1 MEEEKKEEIETLE
14 NTAPIEIITEE
25 AAQTEAVSE
34 TEPNAEIYGGL
45 SPLENTQPVPVAE
58 IKEAV
63 EQPVEPVVE
72 PAPVVETPVAPAT
85 PEAAPVE
92 PVPAPEPDP
101 TSVPVAETPV
111 PEPVKEEV
119 KIEEQP
125 KKKGKGGLIIIVLLL
140 LVLAGFAVW
149 YFVLGGNGSKKE
161 EPKKEQEQQEKKE
174 EEKEE
179 EVPEVTNDEIKA
191 LGKKLVERYADEL
204 YGADCKSKYSDILD
218 KDLTEVKDFTKE
230 IYSKYIF
237 KYFIGLTTHEK
248 IDEGL
253 DEVSYTS
260 KVTLSK
266 DDYIKYG
273 KILFGSDFN
282 PEIVES
288 GKVECITFN
297 YDKEKEVYNIISPG
311 GCGGLCTPGM
321 NLYAQ
326 FDTAVS
332 KGNNLI
338 VTYKV
343 VYPDVEKVED
353 HFVVTYYGDKEFKNK
368 LDATSQVDIDYSKGT
383 PFEIT
388 FVKND
393 EEYSFVKAEKK

>member
-14 NTAPIEIITEE
+14 NTAPIETLTEE

-34 TEPNAEIYGGL
+34 TEPNAEIYGGS

-72 PAPVVETPVAPAT
+72 PSPVVETATEAAVETAQEVAPT
-85 PEAAPVE
+85 TPVE
-92 PVPAPEPDP
+92 P
-101 TSVPVAETPV
+101 TPV
-111 PEPVKEEV
+111 VPEVTPEV
-119 KIEEQP
+119 KPEEKP
-125 KKKGKGGLIIIVLLL
+125 KKGKGGLIIIILLI

-149 YFVLGGNGSKKE
+149 YFVLGGNGAKKE
-161 EPKKEQEQQEKKE
+161 EPKKEEQEQEEKKE

-248 IDEGL
+248 IDEGRT

-311 GCGGLCTPGM
+311 GCGGLCSPGM

-368 LDATSQVDIDYSKGT
+368 LDATSQADIDYSKGT

-388 FVKND
+388 FVKNG